1 MCAGVVV
8 FAHAGVKVRVS
19 SRRNGHF
26 RFRASNLACR
36 GSSCL
41 IWPLSSVF
49 KNEENARTI
58 RSKSSKASGRRA
70 KTPHVRFVLC
80 FTARTG
86 LRAQNPRVFIGF
98 REAVPGP
105 PKRPPKRLPGAKTP
119 KPPGQGPQAPRPGPP
134 RRPRCV
140 CYCVL
145 QSELASGLKHLR
157 FSNGF
162 RPFRGFQEAPS
173 GPPACPRRATAVSQ
187 ARHKRVTGVPQ
198 FSFQRV
204 TSVSEARQRRA
215 TTVPQTCPRRAT
227 TQLSAVS
234 CQLSAVSCQLPAWPL
249 AIGHWSLVISH

>member
-1 MCAGVVV
+1 MLLGTRRPEGQARRPEGQVLCAGVVV

-119 KPPGQGPQAPRPGPP
+119 KPPSQAPP
-134 RRPRCV
+134 RGRRCV
-140 CYCVL
+140 FYCVL
-145 QSELASGLKHLR
+145 HIKLASGLKQLKV
-157 FSNGF
+157 
-162 RPFRGFQEAPS
+162 FQW
-173 GPPACPRRATAVSQ
+173 
-187 ARHKRVTGVPQ
+187 
-198 FSFQRV
+198 F
-204 TSVSEARQRRA
+204 
-215 TTVPQTCPRRAT
+215 
-227 TQLSAVS
+227 
-234 CQLSAVSCQLPAWPL
+234 
-249 AIGHWSLVISH
+249 

>member
-1 MCAGVVV
+1 MVV

-26 RFRASNLACR
+26 CFRASNLACR

-41 IWPLSSVF
+41 LWPLSSVF
-49 KNEENARTI
+49 KIEENARTI

-105 PKRPPKRLPGAKTP
+105 PKRPPKRLPGARASRR
-119 KPPGQGPQAPRPGPP
+119 PPRGLQEASKSPP

-145 QSELASGLKHLR
+145 QSKLASGLKNLR
-157 FSNGF
+157 FFSMVLGLPRGRMCVSYCVLQIKLASGLKNLRFFNGF
-162 RPFRGFQEAPS
+162 TLPRGFQEAPR
-173 GPPACPRRATAVSQ
+173 GAPACQQRATAVSQ
-187 ARHKRVTGVPQ
+187 ARHKRVTGVPP
-198 FSFQRV
+198 FTFQRV
-204 TSVSEARQRRA
+204 TADSWLTVRGRRNAR
-215 TTVPQTCPRRAT
+215 
-227 TQLSAVS
+227 SA
-234 CQLSAVSCQLPAWPL
+234 
-249 AIGHWSLVISH
+249 

>member
-58 RSKSSKASGRRA
+58 RSKSSKASGRRT

-80 FTARTG
+80 FTARAG

-105 PKRPPKRLPGAKTP
+105 PKRPPKRLPGARASRR
-119 KPPGQGPQAPRPGPP
+119 PPRGLQEASKSPP

-145 QSELASGLKHLR
+145 QSKLASGLKNLR
-157 FSNGF
+157 FFNGF
-162 RPFRGFQEAPS
+162 RAP
-173 GPPACPRRATAVSQ
+173 
-187 ARHKRVTGVPQ
+187 KRPQ
-198 FSFQRV
+198 VRFLLCF
-204 TSVSEARQRRA
+204 TD
-215 TTVPQTCPRRAT
+215 QTCLR
-227 TQLSAVS
+227 S
-234 CQLSAVSCQLPAWPL
+234 
-249 AIGHWSLVISH
+249 